1 MLKHRLFTVIVMIS
15 IESVSASDGKMC
27 DKTKTLKKA
36 PEQISHPYIE
46 ISGTE
51 KYQTN
56 NDNDYQ
62 RIIVKT
68 IEGFIPPKVYKQYL
82 ANCASISA
90 IN

>member
-1 MLKHRLFTVIVMIS
+1 MLKLRLFTIIVILS
-15 IESVSASDGKMC
+15 IGPVSASDDILC
-27 DKTKTLKKA
+27 DKTKTLKKT

-56 NDNDYQ
+56 NDDYQ
-62 RIIVKT
+62 RVIVKT
-68 IEGFIPPKVYKQYL
+68 TKGLISPEAYKKYRI
-82 ANCASISA
+82 NCVLTST

>member
-1 MLKHRLFTVIVMIS
+1 MLKRRLFTIIVMIS
-15 IESVSASDGKMC
+15 IGSVSASDDKTC
-27 DKTKTLKKA
+27 DKIKTLKKT

-56 NDNDYQ
+56 DDNYQ
-62 RIIVKT
+62 RVIVKT
-68 IEGFIPPKVYKQYL
+68 TEGLISPEVYKQY
-82 ANCASISA
+82 CTSTST